1 MNRLT
6 RSIPVALLS
15 ASLMACGSSG
25 TPQERVDDAISKLVK
40 TCNNSDGDSSG
51 AEGLVAYS
59 GSDKAR
65 KYKSLASAEG
75 DDRRYLNKACW
86 EINALFP
93 GKERR
98 YTLSAYQTEE
108 EPEGVWHVR
117 KIAATDGKT
126 AMMAFLEIDGA
137 MALGDID

>member
-1 MNRLT
+1 MIRFT
-6 RSIPVALLS
+6 RSIPVVLLS
-15 ASLMACGSSG
+15 ASLMACGSSD
-25 TPQERVDDAISKLVK
+25 TPQERVDDAITKLVR
-40 TCNNSDGDSSG
+40 TCDNKEGDASG

-65 KYKSLASAEG
+65 KYKSLASADGE
-75 DDRRYLNKACW
+75 DRRYLNKACY

-98 YTLSAYQTEE
+98 YTLSEYQTEE
-108 EPEGVWHVR
+108 EPEGVWHIR